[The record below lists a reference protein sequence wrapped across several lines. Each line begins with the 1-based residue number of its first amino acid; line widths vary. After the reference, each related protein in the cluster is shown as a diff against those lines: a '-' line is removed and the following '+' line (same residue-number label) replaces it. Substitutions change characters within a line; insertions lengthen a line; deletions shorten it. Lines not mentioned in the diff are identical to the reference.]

1 MPHTVSM
8 SVSAR
13 IRALRKQR
21 GYTVEML
28 ANEVGV
34 HKGHLSR
41 IERGEKTPSLGT
53 LETIASVLNVGMAE
67 LFGEKAG
74 ADEVTVVRKL
84 NRKTL
89 GKRKDY
95 RIEALLASAENRP
108 LSAYVVSPETE
119 FQKHDVPHHNGQ
131 ELLFVLK
138 GKIELVVGGKTV
150 QLTEGDCAS
159 YDAALHHQLR
169 RIGQSPASLL
179 VVIGR
184 L

>member
-1 MPHTVSM
+1 M
-8 SVSAR
+8 SVSSR

-28 ANEVGV
+28 ADAVGV

-53 LETIASVLNVGMAE
+53 LETIASVLEVGMAE

-74 ADEVTVVRKL
+74 DDEVTVVRKL
-84 NRKTL
+84 DRQVL
-89 GKRKDY
+89 GRRRDY

-108 LSAYVVSPETE
+108 LSAYVVSPEME
-119 FQKHDVPHHNGQ
+119 FQEHDVPHHNGQ

-138 GKIELVVGGKTV
+138 GRIELIVGGKTI
-150 QLTEGDCAS
+150 LLSEGDCVS
-159 YDAALHHQLR
+159 YDAGLHHKLR
-169 RIGQSPASLL
+169 RTGQATASLL

>member
-1 MPHTVSM
+1 M
-8 SVSAR
+8 SVSSR

-21 GYTVEML
+21 GYTIEIL
-28 ANEVGV
+28 ADAVGV

-53 LETIASVLNVGMAE
+53 LETISKVLEVGMAE

-74 ADEVTVVRKL
+74 DDEVTVVRKL
-84 NRKTL
+84 DRQAL

-95 RIEALLASAENRP
+95 RIEALLASAGNRP
-108 LSAYVVSPETE
+108 LSAYVVSPETK
-119 FQKHDVPHHNGQ
+119 FQEHDVPHHSGQ

-138 GKIELVVGGKTV
+138 GRIELIVGGKTA
-150 QLTEGDCAS
+150 LLSEGDCAS
-159 YDAALHHQLR
+159 YDAGLHHKLR
-169 RIGQSPASLL
+169 RLGHATASLL